1 MDQGR
6 VTIGHRLPVEA
17 PNAVAATIRTVR
29 GLEAGLNAGAERL
42 SRPPLVHTLPLIGD
56 GLALLLALSL
66 LRALNP
72 IGVAW
77 LALALVVLKG
87 QGAPHRRLS
96 LRVADDLPG
105 LSGRLAISLLVL
117 APFDNRML
125 SLSRFGGMSAVA
137 IGLVV
142 VGRLLSYTASRG
154 ARRRGLGRERVLLLG
169 KSPAAIEFADTVS
182 RHPESGMIA
191 IGFLTGGDQES
202 TDAAPVIG
210 DYASLERT
218 VKEFAISRV
227 IVALDGGATADLG
240 RALELCQQ
248 LPIDTYVIPPFA
260 GAGLLPE
267 QRGEDVIGMPV
278 VYVPRSPLQAGT
290 PIVKRALD
298 IVVAATCLAIAAP
311 LFAAAALLVRLSSPG
326 PVFLHQERIGRGG
339 RVFDVLKFRTMY
351 VNSDSDT
358 TWSVLR
364 DNRVTGVGKILRRS
378 SIDELPQLINVLR
391 GEMSLIGPR
400 PERPHFVTQFAA
412 ELPSYRRRH
421 RSDVGITG
429 WAQVHGFRGPTSIA
443 DRVRLDNY
451 YIEHWSVWMDLVILA
466 RTVKELVRGAFG
478 R

>member
-1 MDQGR
+1 M
-6 VTIGHRLPVEA
+6 
-17 PNAVAATIRTVR
+17 
-29 GLEAGLNAGAERL
+29 
-42 SRPPLVHTLPLIGD
+42 
-56 GLALLLALSL
+56 
-66 LRALNP
+66 
-72 IGVAW
+72 
-77 LALALVVLKG
+77 
-87 QGAPHRRLS
+87 
-96 LRVADDLPG
+96 
-105 LSGRLAISLLVL
+105 
-117 APFDNRML
+117 
-125 SLSRFGGMSAVA
+125 
-137 IGLVV
+137 
-142 VGRLLSYTASRG
+142 
-154 ARRRGLGRERVLLLG
+154 
-169 KSPAAIEFADTVS
+169 
-182 RHPESGMIA
+182 
-191 IGFLTGGDQES
+191 
-202 TDAAPVIG
+202 
-210 DYASLERT
+210 LERT

-240 RALELCQQ
+240 RALELCRQ

-267 QRGEDVIGMPV
+267 QRGEDVLGMPV

-290 PIVKRALD
+290 PIIKRALD
-298 IVVAATCLAIAAP
+298 IVLAATCLAIAAP

-326 PVFLHQERIGRGG
+326 PVFLRQERIGRGG

-364 DNRVTGVGKILRRS
+364 DDRVTRVGKILRKS
-378 SIDELPQLINVLR
+378 SVDELPQLINVLR

-412 ELPSYRRRH
+412 ELPSYQRRH

-451 YIEHWSVWMDLVILA
+451 Y
-466 RTVKELVRGAFG
+466 AFG